1 MQNLGR
7 EFARKVSRKS
17 EITPRVVMHH
27 GNIAGVLGESL
38 LSAIHLLK
46 VGAMVYVNYEPLRR
60 LLAVLRTANQYIYCK
75 RRSWN
80 LAHTSTLVPV
90 SRWEL
95 AQTVQV
101 GRVLQS

>member
-27 GNIAGVLGESL
+27 GHIAGVLGESL

-60 LLAVLRTANQYIYCK
+60 LLNVAT
-75 RRSWN
+75 
-80 LAHTSTLVPV
+80 
-90 SRWEL
+90 
-95 AQTVQV
+95 
-101 GRVLQS
+101 